1 MCIFQHTHSCNIL
14 SRALSKQIS
23 SQTQLQNA
31 LNVHQI
37 WQSDQLSE
45 IMFKTLTRWSTTRSW
60 LPLKHLTCENKY
72 IWPQSGPGNQGTKW
86 EPRHNS
92 GKGCKKGGFCRL
104 GWNRR
109 VLMNNVKLCY
119 ILLLQLQKKNWNLVI
134 FLFSFILD
142 GVLTP
147 AFYVGPVLL
156 SFLQPFT
163 KLTLQYSYKEN
174 NLTFE
179 HYQIIKIWFNYVGFQ
194 R

>member
-92 GKGCKKGGFCRL
+92 GKGCKKGGFCGL
-104 GWNRR
+104 GWNNIQKEG
-109 VLMNNVKLCY
+109 VNNARICY
-119 ILLLQLQKKNWNLVI
+119 FHLLQLQKKNLIWVN
-134 FLFSFILD
+134 FLFSFLLD
-142 GVLTP
+142 GGLTP
-147 AFYVGPVLL
+147 AFLWWAF
-156 SFLQPFT
+156 SPFFFT
-163 KLTLQYSYKEN
+163 TFSKTNTSVFIQREQSYFWTLPN
-174 NLTFE
+174 
-179 HYQIIKIWFNYVGFQ
+179 YQNMI
-194 R
+194 